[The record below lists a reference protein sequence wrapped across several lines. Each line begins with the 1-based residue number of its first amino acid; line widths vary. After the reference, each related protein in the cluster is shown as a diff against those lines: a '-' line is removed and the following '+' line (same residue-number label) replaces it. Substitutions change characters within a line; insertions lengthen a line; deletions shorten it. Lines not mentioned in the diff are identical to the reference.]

1 MDILIFLK
9 SIVDPVQAQTLAYL
23 VTANL
28 ILGILAALITV
39 KFEIARLADFGKR
52 VAIVFGVYLAVAIAV
67 KAMADFEPLRLAIW
81 IALIG
86 YLVSQI
92 LGNIKD
98 ILKKVGIPLPDGLMQ
113 WVERQPEQPKTPPA

>member
-1 MDILIFLK
+1 MDILVFLK
-9 SIVDPVQAQTLAYL
+9 SIVDPVQAQSLAYL

-28 ILGILAALITV
+28 ILGIIAALATE

-52 VAIVFGVYLAVAIAV
+52 VAIVFGIYLAVAFAV

-92 LGNIKD
+92 VGNVKD
-98 ILKKVGIPLPDGLMQ
+98 LLKKVGIPLPDGLMQ
-113 WVERQPEQPKTPPA
+113 WIEREPQKPTPKTR